1 MNLKLI
7 LNNSENNLKF
17 FILFPEY
24 RGSSLFPHL
33 RPLCSIQYKHQQTGE
48 DQMKLATKT
57 QNIFRSA
64 QIATL
69 TAALVAISCGMTV
82 ANATELKNLSSSSP
96 STGAAISLNSN
107 QASKHT
113 DNQSD
118 AAPVKID
125 QIYTPNIGGIQQA
138 IEIKTDDA
146 KRPIL
151 LFLSGGPGS
160 SMMPNAKAFTNA
172 LKDRFTI
179 VQWDQRDAGK
189 TLQLNPSPITP
200 SASLMGKDT
209 YEVIRF
215 LQKELHQE
223 KVYLLGSSW
232 GNVLGFYIVRNHPEL
247 LHAYFA
253 ANPVV
258 SQLESEKQLLE
269 ILKESLKENATASQE
284 LAQVNIPFKVDED
297 LFYLRKWLFFKE
309 GKSFATSAEFKNGFM
324 QWSKTWSPA
333 WNEVMAIDLPKT
345 LKTVNCPIYFMV
357 GKNDIQTS
365 TPITVNYFE
374 NVVAPK
380 KGLFM
385 FSNSGHQIHKDES
398 AAFQQ
403 KIIEVLDTMQMK
415 RD

>member
-1 MNLKLI
+1 
-7 LNNSENNLKF
+7 
-17 FILFPEY
+17 
-24 RGSSLFPHL
+24 
-33 RPLCSIQYKHQQTGE
+33 
-48 DQMKLATKT
+48 MKRTTKT
-57 QNIFRSA
+57 LNTFRPA

-69 TAALVAISCGMTV
+69 AAALVAIACGMTI
-82 ANATELKNLSSSSP
+82 ANGAEMKNRSSSSP
-96 STGAAISLNSN
+96 SNGTAISLSSN
-107 QASKHT
+107 LVTEHT
-113 DNQSD
+113 NNKSD
-118 AAPVKID
+118 VAPVKID
-125 QIYTPNIGGIQQA
+125 QIYTPIIGGIQQA
-138 IEIKTDDA
+138 IEIKTDDT
-146 KRPIL
+146 KRPVL

-160 SMMPNAKAFTNA
+160 SMMPNANAFTNA

-189 TLQLNPSPITP
+189 TLKLNPSPITP
-200 SASLMGKDT
+200 SVSLMGKDT

-215 LQKELHQE
+215 LQKELNQE
-223 KVYLLGSSW
+223 KIYLLGSSW
-232 GNVLGFYIVRNHPEL
+232 GNALGFYIVRNHPEL

-269 ILKESLKENATASQE
+269 TLKVSLKENLTASQE
-284 LAQVNIPFKVDED
+284 LAQVNIPFKIDED

-309 GKSFATSAEFKNGFM
+309 GKSFATSAEFRNGFM

-345 LKTVNCPIYFMV
+345 LKTINCPIYFMV

-385 FSNSGHQIHKDES
+385 FSNSGHQIHKDEP
-398 AAFQQ
+398 AEFQQ
-403 KIIEVLDTMQMK
+403 KIIDVLDSMQMK
-415 RD
+415 RN